1 MQIHDDRVQIAVDEE
16 TIEGTIVTP
25 GTLLPGVLFVHGW
38 NGSQEQYLAR
48 AREIAMLGCVCLTFD
63 LRGHAGTEP
72 LKDTVSRE
80 NNLRDV
86 VAAYDLL
93 AGQRN
98 VDRDAIAVVGSSYGG
113 YLAAI
118 LTAMRP
124 VKWLALRVPALYM
137 DNNWEMPKLQLHKDQ
152 DLVSYRQ
159 SLVHAS
165 DNRALRACA
174 AFEGDVLVVESER
187 DQIIPH
193 AVISN
198 YLDACVKPRSMTY
211 RVLKDADH
219 GLTEVTAQRA
229 YTALLVNWFTE
240 MVFGER
246 EGHGKLTQTAT
257 MPGSALPEA
266 PPTPG

>member
-1 MQIHDDRVQIAVDEE
+1 MPIHDDSVQIAVDDEK
-16 TIEGTIVTP
+16 IDGTIVTP
-25 GTLLPGVLFVHGW
+25 GAKLPGVLFVHGW
-38 NGSQEQYLAR
+38 NGSQAQYLAR
-48 AREIAMLGCVCLTFD
+48 ACEIATLGCVCLTFD
-63 LRGHAGTEP
+63 LRGHAGTQP

-86 VAAYDLL
+86 LAAYDLL
-93 AGQRN
+93 ARQRN
-98 VDRDAIAVVGSSYGG
+98 VDPQAIAVVGSSYGG

-118 LTAMRP
+118 LTQMRA

-174 AFEGDVLVVESER
+174 AFEGDVLLVESEH
-187 DQIIPH
+187 DLVIPH

-198 YLDACVKPRSMTY
+198 YLDACMQARSMTY
-211 RVLKDADH
+211 RVIKGADH
-219 GLTEVTAQRA
+219 GLTDQAAQRA
-229 YTALLVNWFTE
+229 YTALLVKWFTE

-246 EGHGKLTQTAT
+246 EQDE
-257 MPGSALPEA
+257 PSQRIVVPVNVLPEA
-266 PPTPG
+266 PPTPA